1 MQKGASFNMEAVKAQ
16 IQAAIAAQ
24 TGKSDCTAAL
34 PVAQTD
40 SAALLETVLFPKGGL
55 EGQRH
60 LPGLRSQRLLVTEA
74 ARERVGHRHDLVRVR
89 LSGALLGMFFRG
101 GSASSII

>member
-1 MQKGASFNMEAVKAQ
+1 VPKSRPSKFTAAGSGASFNMEAVKAQ

-34 PVAQTD
+34 PVAQAD

-55 EGQRH
+55 E
-60 LPGLRSQRLLVTEA
+60 
-74 ARERVGHRHDLVRVR
+74 
-89 LSGALLGMFFRG
+89 
-101 GSASSII
+101 

>member
-34 PVAQTD
+34 PVAQAD

-55 EGQRH
+55 E
-60 LPGLRSQRLLVTEA
+60 
-74 ARERVGHRHDLVRVR
+74 
-89 LSGALLGMFFRG
+89 
-101 GSASSII
+101 